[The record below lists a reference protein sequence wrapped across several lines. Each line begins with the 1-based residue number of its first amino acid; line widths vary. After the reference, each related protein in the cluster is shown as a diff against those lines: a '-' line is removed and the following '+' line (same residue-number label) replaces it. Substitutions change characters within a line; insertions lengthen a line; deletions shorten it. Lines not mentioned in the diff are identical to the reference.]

1 MIFKSVNFIVG
12 TFFLREYDALMENN
26 LKEGKLRIL
35 IVDDHAMFIDGI
47 RSLLR
52 KEENLLVVA
61 EANSGEEAVDVLS
74 KTEVDLVVTDIS
86 MPGMSG
92 TELARTIK
100 ENTPEIK
107 VLVLTMYNDREIIN
121 EILLTEAEGYI
132 LKNTGKQELL
142 KAIDKITNGG
152 TYYSNEVMEIILD
165 NIKRDKVRTPDEEK
179 AKELTQR
186 ELEIL
191 QLICEEYSTADIAAE
206 LFISPRT
213 VETHRKH
220 ILQKTQAKTI
230 VGLIKFALANKLVQH

>member
-1 MIFKSVNFIVG
+1 MLIKKN
-12 TFFLREYDALMENN
+12 DM
-26 LKEGKLRIL
+26 LKIL

-47 RSLLR
+47 KSLLR
-52 KEENLLVVA
+52 KEKDLLVVA
-61 EANSGEEAVDVLS
+61 EANSGEEALEILG

-92 TELARTIK
+92 TELAKKIK
-100 ENTPEIK
+100 ENDPELK

-142 KAIDKITNGG
+142 KAIDRIVNGG

-165 NIKRDKVRTPDEEK
+165 NIKRDHVKTPEEEK
-179 AKELTQR
+179 VKELTQR

-191 QLICEEYSTADIAAE
+191 QLICEEYSTADIAEE

-230 VGLIKFALANKLVQH
+230 VGLIKFAIANKLVQH

>member
-1 MIFKSVNFIVG
+1 M
-12 TFFLREYDALMENN
+12 
-26 LKEGKLRIL
+26 LRIL

-52 KEENLLVVA
+52 KEKDLLVVA
-61 EANSGEEAVDVLS
+61 EANSGEEALS
-74 KTEVDLVVTDIS
+74 ILEKTEVDLVVTDIS

-92 TELARTIK
+92 TELAKKIK
-100 ENTPEIK
+100 EKDPELK

-142 KAIDKITNGG
+142 KAIDRIVNGG

-165 NIKRDKVRTPDEEK
+165 NIKRDHVKTPEEEK
-179 AKELTQR
+179 VKELTQR

-191 QLICEEYSTADIAAE
+191 QLICEEYSTADIAEE

-230 VGLIKFALANKLVQH
+230 VGLIKFALANKLVDQ

>member
-1 MIFKSVNFIVG
+1 MDSETTERTIK
-12 TFFLREYDALMENN
+12 LM
-26 LKEGKLRIL
+26 

-52 KEENLLVVA
+52 KENELMVVA
-61 EANSGEEAVDVLS
+61 EANTAEEALEKLKGID
-74 KTEVDLVVTDIS
+74 VDLVITDIS

-92 TELARTIK
+92 TELAKEIK
-100 ENTPEIK
+100 SNDPDLK

-142 KAIDKITNGG
+142 KAIDKIMGGG

-165 NIKRDKVRTPDEEK
+165 NIKREQTKLPDEDK
-179 AKELTQR
+179 TKELTQR

-191 QLICEEYSTADIAAE
+191 KLICEEYSTADIAEE

-220 ILQKTQAKTI
+220 ILQKTQVKTI
-230 VGLIKFALANKLVQH
+230 VGLIKFALANKLVSS